1 MNSKLITVITA
12 CLVVGALMI
21 PAMSYAEDS
30 DNDRSNAKTYV
41 KDSVITTK
49 VKAKL
54 VKESV
59 ASVAHIKVDTD
70 NAGVVWLSGTAKTK
84 AEADHAVLIASGTEG
99 VTSVKSDIK
108 INPDR

>member
-1 MNSKLITVITA
+1 MNSKLITA
-12 CLVVGALMI
+12 YLVVGALMI
-21 PAMSYAEDS
+21 PVISHAEDS
-30 DNDRSNAKTYV
+30 DTDRSHAKTYV

-59 ASVAHIKVDTD
+59 ASAAHIKVDTD
-70 NAGVVWLSGTAKTK
+70 NAGVVWLSGTAKTQT
-84 AEADHAVLIASGTEG
+84 EADQAVSIASGTEG
-99 VTSVKSDIK
+99 VASVKSNIK

>member
-1 MNSKLITVITA
+1 MNTKLIATCFVLGT
-12 CLVVGALMI
+12 LMV

-30 DNDRSNAKTYV
+30 DTDRSNAKTYV
-41 KDSVITTK
+41 KDSVITAK

-59 ASVAHIKVDTD
+59 ASAAHIKVDTD
-70 NAGVVWLSGTAKTK
+70 NDGVVWLSGTARTK
-84 AEADHAVLIASGTEG
+84 AEADEAVSIASGTEG